1 MEAEMSDGGVMQV
14 VWPAP
19 AVLSQDGAMAARLR
33 SLEGARIGFLD
44 NTKVN
49 LDILFGEIGAVLEHQ
64 YRVADTERVRKPS
77 MAGPMTA
84 ANREHLRQFDAI
96 VTAMGD

>member
-1 MEAEMSDGGVMQV
+1 MSDGGVMQV

-19 AVLSQDGAMAARLR
+19 RVLSQGGTMAARLR
-33 SLEGARIGFLD
+33 SLEGTRIGFLD

-49 LDILFGEIGAVLEHQ
+49 LDILFGEIGAVLQQQ
-64 YRVADTERVRKPS
+64 YRVAYTERVRKPS

-84 ANREHLRQFDAI
+84 ANQEYLRQFDAI